1 MDVKFATART
11 VLCWF
16 GWRAQ
21 RGRETR
27 NEKNFSRVLDGATRM
42 ALMRAL
48 KWAPTWYVSADF
60 PTFISYPDLIQRL
73 AIKGFWDVSPDLS
86 SGGSFQSSQ
95 WACSHGTLQNPW
107 EVFSISTV
115 SAALW
120 YLLAHTPIILL
131 QSDFNCSENLNTSSE
146 PWRCQEF
153 DSEVRLVPHGC
164 PELHQDCRGFVSMFL
179 PAVKSRVSRCGEFC
193 SKLAILVPSRPAVF
207 NSHCQILNF

>member
-1 MDVKFATART
+1 MFFKCGVPLQILAWSDNWIISEMKIPQNRDTTLFFIYQLSRGSSRN
-11 VLCWF
+11 WP
-16 GWRAQ
+16 Q
-21 RGRETR
+21 RGRETW

-73 AIKGFWDVSPDLS
+73 AIKGIWDVSPDLS

-107 EVFSISTV
+107 EVFSISTL

-120 YLLAHTPIILL
+120 YLSTNCYGDFL
-131 QSDFNCSENLNTSSE
+131 QSCVPGWTGSFFLRLIWVLPSSL
-146 PWRCQEF
+146 PWL
-153 DSEVRLVPHGC
+153 SK
-164 PELHQDCRGFVSMFL
+164 GF
-179 PAVKSRVSRCGEFC
+179 
-193 SKLAILVPSRPAVF
+193 
-207 NSHCQILNF
+207 